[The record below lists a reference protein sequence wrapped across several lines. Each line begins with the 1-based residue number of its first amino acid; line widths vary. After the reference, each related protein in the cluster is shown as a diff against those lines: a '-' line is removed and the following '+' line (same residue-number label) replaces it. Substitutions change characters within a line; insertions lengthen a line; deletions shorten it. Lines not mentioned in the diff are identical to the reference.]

1 MTTTTATPGRTVR
14 KVKPIPVARNRF
26 ERTAYVF
33 MRYSGLA
40 LVFLSLSHFWMQHLI
55 IGTHQI
61 TMGDTVLRWG
71 ANGDP
76 ITVEQVIWRVYYG
89 VIVVLAMGHGL
100 NGLRQVVYD
109 YFGNNSGFY
118 KLVMGAAALLI
129 GLVSVGG
136 IVALL
141 VGAQRV
147 AEVAS
152 R

>member
-1 MTTTTATPGRTVR
+1 MTSTTATPGRTVR

-26 ERTAYVF
+26 EKTAYTF

-40 LVFLSLSHFWMQHLI
+40 LVFLSLSHFWMQHVI

-61 TMGDTVLRWG
+61 TMNDTVLRWG
-71 ANGDP
+71 ATGEP
-76 ITVEQVIWRVYYG
+76 VTVEQVIWRVYYA
-89 VIVVLAMGHGL
+89 VIVVLAMLHGL

-109 YFGNNSGFY
+109 YFGNNSALY
-118 KLVMGAAALLI
+118 KGLMGVAAVLI
-129 GLVSVGG
+129 GLVSAGG
-136 IVALL
+136 LLALV

-147 AEVAS
+147 AEVAM

>member
-1 MTTTTATPGRTVR
+1 MR
-14 KVKPIPVARNRF
+14 KIKPMPVARNRF

-40 LVFLSLSHFWMQHLI
+40 LVFLALSHFWMQHVI

-61 TMGDTVLRWG
+61 TMNDTVLRWG

-76 ITVEQVIWRVYYG
+76 VTVEQVIWRVYYA
-89 VIVVLAMGHGL
+89 VILILAMLHGL

-118 KLVMGAAALLI
+118 KLVMGAAAVLI
-129 GLVSVGG
+129 GLVS
-136 IVALL
+136 L
-141 VGAQRV
+141 GAFWRC
-147 AEVAS
+147 
-152 R
+152 

>member
-14 KVKPIPVARNRF
+14 KVRPIPQARNRF
-26 ERTAYVF
+26 ERAAYLF
-33 MRYSGLA
+33 MRFSGLA
-40 LVFLSLSHFWMQHLI
+40 LVFLSLSHFWMQHVI

-61 TMGDTVLRWG
+61 TMAGTVLRWG
-71 ANGDP
+71 ATGEVV
-76 ITVEQVIWRVYYG
+76 TVEQVIWRAYYA
-89 VIVVLAMGHGL
+89 VLLMLAMLHGL

-129 GLVSVGG
+129 GLVSVSG
-136 IVALL
+136 ILALF

-147 AEVAS
+147 AEMTM

>member
-14 KVKPIPVARNRF
+14 KVKPMPAARNRF
-26 ERTAYVF
+26 EKMAYVF

-55 IGTHQI
+55 VGTHQI

-71 ANGDP
+71 ATGEAV
-76 ITVEQVIWRVYYG
+76 TVEQVIWRAYYA
-89 VIVVLAMGHGL
+89 VIVVLAMLHGL

-118 KLVMGAAALLI
+118 KLVMGVAAMLI
-129 GLVSVGG
+129 GLVSISG
-136 IVALL
+136 ILALL

-147 AEVAS
+147 AEAVTH
-152 R
+152 

>member
-1 MTTTTATPGRTVR
+1 MTTSTATPGRTVR
-14 KVKPIPVARNRF
+14 KVKPMPVARNRF

-40 LVFLSLSHFWMQHLI
+40 LVFLALSHFWMQHVI

-61 TMGDTVLRWG
+61 EMAGTVLRWG

-76 ITVEQVIWRVYYG
+76 VTVEQVIWRVYYA
-89 VIVVLAMGHGL
+89 VIVILAMLHGL

-109 YFGNNSGFY
+109 YFGNSHGFY
-118 KLVMGAAALLI
+118 KLVMGAATILI
-129 GLVSVGG
+129 GLVSIGG
-136 IVALL
+136 LLALF

-147 AEVAS
+147 AEVAM